1 MTEVPS
7 HTGRRGGCT
16 INCPPLKGASYAT
29 GPPFFRCTS
38 RASEACPVLGR
49 CRLLGCSH
57 AVSPRTAPTRT
68 ASLLEPHRS
77 TGCSWR
83 AWAPPCSP
91 TLVSVGLQRR
101 GKMQKRASSTPSAGV
116 ASPQRRHWPKSHAAP
131 SCGWRPRAWA
141 SWGAAWRMRWSVI
154 ALCTSTLSPNR
165 ADTLRFTRRISL
177 ALSPDTAR
185 SMPVSQQ
192 RWRSQCHSHQF
203 RYQGRCRVHDPGPA
217 QKDHRGVPA

>member
-1 MTEVPS
+1 MYYKLPS
-7 HTGRRGGCT
+7 SERGKPRNGSSLFSLHVARERGLS
-16 INCPPLKGASYAT
+16 CPGT
-29 GPPFFRCTS
+29 MPPAGLQPRGEPTH
-38 RASEACPVLGR
+38 GTH
-49 CRLLGCSH
+49 SH
-57 AVSPRTAPTRT
+57 CI
-68 ASLLEPHRS
+68 LEPHRS